1 MLNCSTKC
9 RAIRARAVGAQAL
22 SPWSQELCPQMMCPA
37 YFVLTLMTHTLALL
51 QVGSCN
57 VEQLSQGVLWF
68 CGFTLQPWLGL
79 WDPVVYGEDL
89 VMAA

>member
-1 MLNCSTKC
+1 
-9 RAIRARAVGAQAL
+9 
-22 SPWSQELCPQMMCPA
+22 MMCPTC
-37 YFVLTLMTHTLALL
+37 FVLTLMTHTLALL
-51 QVGSCN
+51 QVGSCS